1 MTTAHIKTVTS
12 CADEHDPTELSVD
25 DARQRIFANIVPVTR
40 SEQLPIRSALGYPLA
55 APVISPVNVPPHI
68 NSAMDGY
75 ALNGASLPVDG
86 ETKSF
91 HLVGTVLAG
100 GVYEHPVG
108 ADECVRIMTGAPMPT
123 GADTVIMQEQSEA
136 RGDFVRIVSGH
147 KIGQNVRQ
155 AGEDLARGDIV
166 LNPGR
171 LLTPADIGILAS
183 MGLSEIPVRTPP
195 TVAFFTTGDELRSIG
210 EPLREGEIYDSN
222 RYILHG
228 MLKRLGCRLIDMGVI
243 TDEPETLRD
252 AFQSAAERADVV
264 ITTGGVSV
272 GEADF
277 IRPML
282 AELGDI
288 SFWKIAIKPGRPLT
302 FGKLGDAVFFGLPG
316 NPVAVAV
323 SFYQFVQP
331 ALRYML
337 TGEQT
342 SPLLINARCKSR
354 LRKRPGRT
362 EFPRAV
368 YSRSVNSEFEV
379 ETVGKQ
385 GSGIL
390 TSMSRA
396 NCFIVLPESRG
407 SVEAGEIVTIQ
418 PFESLL

>member
-1 MTTAHIKTVTS
+1 MTTAHIQTGAS
-12 CADEHDPTELSVD
+12 CADDHDPTALSVD
-25 DARQRIFANIVPVTR
+25 DARLRIISSIAPIER
-40 SEQLPIRSALGYPLA
+40 SEQLPIRSALGYALA
-55 APVISPVNVPPHI
+55 APIVSPVNVPSHV

-75 ALNGASLPVDG
+75 ALDGTSLPADG
-86 ETKSF
+86 DTKSF
-91 HLVGTVLAG
+91 RLVGTVLAG
-100 GVYEHPVG
+100 SVYEGRVG
-108 ADECVRIMTGAPMPT
+108 NDECVRIMTGAAMPT
-123 GADTVIMQEQSEA
+123 GADTVVMQEQCETKE
-136 RGDFVRIVSGH
+136 GLVFIGSGH
-147 KIGQNVRQ
+147 RLGQNVRQ
-155 AGEDLARGDIV
+155 AGEDLTRGDVV
-166 LNPGR
+166 LSPGR

-183 MGLSEIPVRTPP
+183 MGISEIQVRTPP
-195 TVAFFTTGDELRSIG
+195 TVAFFTTGDELRCIG
-210 EPLREGEIYDSN
+210 EPLSRGEIYDSN
-222 RYILHG
+222 RYIIHG
-228 MLKRLGCRLIDMGVI
+228 MLKRLGCQLIDMGVI
-243 TDEPETLRD
+243 PDEPEILRN
-252 AFQSAAERADVV
+252 AFQSAAQRADIV
-264 ITTGGVSV
+264 ISTGGVSV
-272 GEADF
+272 GEADY

-337 TGEQT
+337 TGEQA
-342 SPLLINARCKSR
+342 SPLLLNARCKSR

-368 YSRSVNSEFEV
+368 YSRDINGEFEV

-390 TSMSRA
+390 TSMSLA

-407 SVEAGEIVTIQ
+407 SVEVGEFVTIQ
-418 PFESLL
+418 PFEALI